1 MLDFFCLLD
10 YGILMFL
17 APCIKV
23 NNATTLAKTVLFYFY
38 FMAILILSHLFLYYF
53 IHTLLY
59 FISILPDKENRPSI
73 LFKFYFYFKPILKQD

>member
-1 MLDFFCLLD
+1 M
-10 YGILMFL
+10 I
-17 APCIKV
+17 
-23 NNATTLAKTVLFYFY
+23 TLAKTVLFYFY

-73 LFKFYFYFKPILKQD
+73 LFEFYFYFKPILKQD